1 MFNVESINDE
11 LTFRLADETTT
22 GIGTRE
28 LKAVMPAN
36 TSRRSP
42 RGVTC
47 VTHRKSQG
55 PVRPARCPGQRGACV
70 GAADDAERSP
80 LTAGWCWT

>member
-1 MFNVESINDE
+1 MFNAQFKYDY
-11 LTFRLADETTT
+11 LLLGRLMKLPP
-22 GIGTRE
+22 GF
-28 LKAVMPAN
+28 VMSAN

-42 RGVTC
+42 RVCSLRGVTC
-47 VTHRKSQG
+47 VTHRKSRG

-70 GAADDAERSP
+70 GAVDDVERSP